1 MVSPEIPST
10 FDASETHTL
19 SPDINVGY
27 AKKANAR
34 AVKAGFKMFI
44 PVPPKASFA
53 INTAK
58 ITDIASIHNG
68 ISIGIIIGI
77 RSPVTKYPSL
87 TG

>member
-1 MVSPEIPST
+1 
-10 FDASETHTL
+10 
-19 SPDINVGY
+19 
-27 AKKANAR
+27 
-34 AVKAGFKMFI
+34 MFI

-87 TG
+87 TGWFLYTANANSIAKPTAYETAIIGKIL